1 MFIIPFVQIDD
12 LYKLII
18 LNRIRTTFEE
28 NNRREQAGFRRGFS
42 TIDHIHTITQ
52 LTEKHREYKQPLCF
66 LFIDFKKAFDTVE
79 HNAVLQS
86 LYEQGI
92 DPAYIKLIKNINTGS
107 TTQIKIFDEPINIDI
122 RRGVRQGDVISPNL
136 FTCALESIIRKT
148 DLEGGININGEL
160 LQTLLFADDIVLISK
175 NPQDLE
181 KMLQQLSRKI
191 GLEVHPDKTKWMK
204 NEYCRN

>member
-1 MFIIPFVQIDD
+1 MTR
-12 LYKLII
+12 II

-92 DPAYIKLIKNINTGS
+92 DPAYIKLIKNINK
-107 TTQIKIFDEPINIDI
+107 QP
-122 RRGVRQGDVISPNL
+122 R
-136 FTCALESIIRKT
+136 
-148 DLEGGININGEL
+148 
-160 LQTLLFADDIVLISK
+160 
-175 NPQDLE
+175 
-181 KMLQQLSRKI
+181 
-191 GLEVHPDKTKWMK
+191 
-204 NEYCRN
+204 